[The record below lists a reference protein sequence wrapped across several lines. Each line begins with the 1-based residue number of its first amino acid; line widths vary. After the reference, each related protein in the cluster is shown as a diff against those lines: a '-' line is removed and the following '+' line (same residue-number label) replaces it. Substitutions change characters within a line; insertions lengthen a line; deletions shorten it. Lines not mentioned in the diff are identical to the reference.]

1 MTVNLKGV
9 NLDGSPAASAT
20 RKTST
25 AHSLSKQSGETTQ
38 HSGPEVSITSTASML
53 AKLQQALAAQPA
65 IDQKRVDA
73 ISKALASGSYTMHV
87 DRIAQGL
94 IQSERALG
102 QLTEM

>member
-9 NLDGSPAASAT
+9 NLDGSSAASST

-25 AHSLSKQSGETTQ
+25 AHSLSTQSGETKQ
-38 HSGPEVSITSTASML
+38 ESGSEVSITSTASML

-65 IDQKRVDA
+65 VDQKRVDA

-94 IQSERALG
+94 IQTERALG
-102 QLTEM
+102 QLTEI